1 MTVLKNDVTNELSQD
16 DTTESILKDA
26 NNDWVY
32 FAKNIAIYFVLTV
45 FLGIYGSGFI
55 YLTTRNKDLDLI
67 FPTDDAFYSAKSCT
81 VDKSGPA
88 NIDDG
93 CNGVPVGSYS
103 VLEPNFPY
111 NLIDQTISEA
121 HPVSD
126 LKLINRFT
134 NWFARTVAG
143 TFKQNRALIKDWLD
157 FFRPNSPLGSHTF
170 QIFVAAPFTGL
181 VSMIS
186 LIPGFFSAFGA
197 AISSDITLSVWGIFL
212 FYFWGL
218 CGGLAFLIFARL
230 VTTLLFFPMSQNWKE
245 VSSILACNAKSLIV
259 MFGFFV
265 CGAAYDA
272 LDPVISG
279 IMGIVYLLLVM
290 WTVWKS
296 YKS

>member
-1 MTVLKNDVTNELSQD
+1 MAVDIED
-16 DTTESILKDA
+16 DTTETILTDS

-45 FLGIYGSGFI
+45 IIGIYGSGFI

-67 FPTDDAFYSAKSCT
+67 FPTDDAFYAAKSCT
-81 VDKSGPA
+81 IDKTGPA

-93 CNGVPVGSYS
+93 CNGVPIGSFS

-111 NLIDQTISEA
+111 HLIDQTISDE
-121 HPVSD
+121 HPVSK
-126 LKLINRFT
+126 LKIINRFK
-134 NWFARTVAG
+134 NWFGRTVAG
-143 TFKQNRALIKDWLD
+143 TFRQNRSFMKDWLD
-157 FFRPNSPLGSHTF
+157 YFRPNTPLGNHTF
-170 QIFVAAPFTGL
+170 QIFIAAPFTGAI
-181 VSMIS
+181 SMIS
-186 LIPGFFSAFGA
+186 LLPGFFSAFGS
-197 AISSDITLSVWGIFL
+197 AITSDMTVSVVGMFL

-230 VTTLLFFPMSQNWKE
+230 ATTLLFFPMSQNWKE
-245 VSSILACNAKSLIV
+245 VSSILACNSKSLIV
-259 MFGFFV
+259 LFGFFV

-279 IMGIVYLLLVM
+279 IMGIVYLVLVM
-290 WTVWKS
+290 RTLWKS